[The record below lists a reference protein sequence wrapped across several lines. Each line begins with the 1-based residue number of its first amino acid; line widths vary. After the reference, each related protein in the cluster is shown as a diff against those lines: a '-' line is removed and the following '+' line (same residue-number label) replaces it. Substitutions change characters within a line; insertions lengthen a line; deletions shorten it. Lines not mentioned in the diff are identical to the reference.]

1 MLVQGLAVV
10 VVVHHHTRNREPR
23 ASFQSRRE
31 LGQASTQNLLKLS
44 EQVSIQSR
52 QDLVALAQTRILE

>member
-10 VVVHHHTRNREPR
+10 VVVHHQTRNREPI
-23 ASFQSRRE
+23 QSRRE
-31 LGQASTQNLLKLS
+31 LGQASTQNLLELS
-44 EQVSIQSR
+44 EQVSIRSH